1 MYFKEKTAINLLFNN
16 NDGIIT
22 IFAQNLNCKQGV
34 FESPLPPLKGGYAK
48 RQKRIFKF

>member
-1 MYFKEKTAINLLFNN
+1 MDSKEKTAFILLLDK

-34 FESPLPPLKGGYAK
+34 FESPYPLKRGTREAAEK
-48 RQKRIFKF
+48 NL

>member
-22 IFAQNLNCKQGV
+22 IFAQN
-34 FESPLPPLKGGYAK
+34 
-48 RQKRIFKF
+48 